1 MTKTEN
7 KREEKKRKV
16 IMPAGIRNKLVAAIS
31 MLMVASIMMVSSTY
45 AWFTLS
51 TAPEVK
57 GITTNVGANGNLEM
71 MLLNRKSF
79 TSSAEDLDVVSDIND
94 SMAVTKVTDANKTWG
109 NLVDLADQSY
119 GLQSIVINPARLNIQ
134 KDVDG
139 GYTMNS
145 TLLKAPTYTSDGR
158 VLDVDKE
165 TLTSGYSAD
174 KTWQWDEAADNAYG
188 VRVIGT
194 TSGVTERLIAYR
206 AAISERTAQ
215 IEAAKTFAR
224 QSLLKEGQGQALADI
239 IVKAALGK
247 DDATFTVNDLQ
258 TLMNLIDMLRQSNEA
273 AGKAIVQTVLAYN
286 LGSANT
292 ENFTDADVA
301 PLKTALESAT
311 ADNLPT
317 TFAKADGSGN
327 GTISQPADTA
337 AAVTK
342 WTENK
347 NKISTAKNELQIK
360 IGENKESYTTD
371 EITGIVNS
379 LINKQFAT
387 VAGKTNP
394 TRDDAQQIIDY
405 LLAHNMILDIEMDQ
419 GSGVYADIAELVG
432 DYTAAGLKVHV
443 KYNALEADVTTNMS
457 TKVVAKDTTNTLPMI
472 PKLVVG
478 EAPAATL
485 DPTAK
490 PLLTDHFGYALD
502 FGFRTNAAAS
512 DLLLQTEGIQRVYN
526 GADNA
531 DVTAPKTQGGGSY
544 MQFTT
549 SNTTN
554 FSIDELRAL
563 MSALRVVFVEPEVTV
578 ATNEGKE
585 TVTIK
590 YNVLGVAAADITAA
604 TNDNGATYTYTGGT
618 LLKDGAAL
626 AENADTTG
634 ANGVKV
640 GLNLYNYTVNN
651 DGTISLGLKKGQ
663 TKGENDNVTG
673 NVDNTLTA
681 LTQNVGKKV
690 TAIVYLDGDV
700 VDNTMVANAK
710 NSMTGMLNLQFA
722 SSATLKP
729 MDNTGM
735 RNGGASAEDANV
747 VYTVFKTAGEEYTMG
762 GFTGKVNAGYT
773 IYYDNSKPVQYYYQ
787 AANGPK
793 VLLTEQNALTC
804 GAFTI
809 VSSGNTGG

>member
-71 MLLNRKSF
+71 MLLNKESF
-79 TSSAEDLDVVSDIND
+79 TSSAEDLGVVSDINN
-94 SMAVTKVTDANKTWG
+94 SMAVTEVTKANATWG

-119 GLQSIVINPARLNIQ
+119 GLQSIVINPSRLNITAGTEQ
-134 KDVDG
+134 GTYVLNG
-139 GYTMNS
+139 A
-145 TLLKAPTYTSDGR
+145 LLKAPTYTSDGR
-158 VLDVDKE
+158 VLEVDKD

-174 KTWQWDEAADNAYG
+174 KTWQWNEAADNAYG

-194 TSGVTERLIAYR
+194 TSGVTQRLIAYR

-239 IVKAALGK
+239 IVKAALGGN
-247 DDATFTVNDLQ
+247 ATFTVGDLQ
-258 TLMNLIDMLRQSNEA
+258 TLMNLIDMLRQSNDA
-273 AGKAIVQTVLAYN
+273 AGNAIVQTVLAYN

-292 ENFTDADVA
+292 DANFTDADVA
-301 PLKTALESAT
+301 QLKTAFEGKT
-311 ADNLPT
+311 AGTLPQ

-327 GTISQPADTA
+327 GTINQPADTP

-342 WTENK
+342 WTENN
-347 NKISTAKNELQIK
+347 NKISTAKNDLQNK
-360 IGENKESYTTD
+360 INENKESYTTD

-379 LINKQFAT
+379 LINKEFAT
-387 VAGKTNP
+387 VGGVENP
-394 TRDDAQQIIDY
+394 SRDNAQQIIDY
-405 LLAHNMILDIEMDQ
+405 LTAHNMILDIEMNR

-443 KYNALEADVTTNMS
+443 KYNVLEADVTTNMS
-457 TKVVAKDTTNTLPMI
+457 TKVVTTETATTLPMI

-485 DPTAK
+485 DSTAK

-549 SNTTN
+549 SDITN
-554 FSIDELRAL
+554 FSVDELRAL
-563 MSALRVVFVEPEVTV
+563 MSALRVVFVEPNINTDD
-578 ATNEGKE
+578 N
-585 TVTIK
+585 TVT
-590 YNVLGVAAADITAA
+590 YNVLGVAAADITANTDA
-604 TNDNGATYTYTGGT
+604 EGITTYTGGEE
-618 LLKDGAAL
+618 LRDGAAV
-626 AENADTTG
+626 TG
-634 ANGVKV
+634 GQTANGLKV
-640 GLNLYNYTVNN
+640 YLNLYNYTVNG

-663 TKGENDNVTG
+663 TMKDGTATG
-673 NVDNTLTA
+673 KVDNTLTS

-690 TAIVYLDGDV
+690 TAIVYLDGDI

-735 RNGGASAEDANV
+735 RNGGTSAEDANV
-747 VYTVFKTAGEEYTMG
+747 VYTVFKSAGDEYTIG
-762 GFTGKVNAGYT
+762 SFTGKVNEGYT
-773 IYYDNSKPVQYYYQ
+773 IYKDNADPVRYYYQ

-793 VLLTEQNALTC
+793 VLLTEQNALNC

-809 VSSGNTGG
+809 ESSGNTGG

>member
-1 MTKTEN
+1 
-7 KREEKKRKV
+7 
-16 IMPAGIRNKLVAAIS
+16 
-31 MLMVASIMMVSSTY
+31 
-45 AWFTLS
+45 
-51 TAPEVK
+51 
-57 GITTNVGANGNLEM
+57 
-71 MLLNRKSF
+71 
-79 TSSAEDLDVVSDIND
+79 
-94 SMAVTKVTDANKTWG
+94 
-109 NLVDLADQSY
+109 
-119 GLQSIVINPARLNIQ
+119 
-134 KDVDG
+134 
-139 GYTMNS
+139 
-145 TLLKAPTYTSDGR
+145 
-158 VLDVDKE
+158 
-165 TLTSGYSAD
+165 
-174 KTWQWDEAADNAYG
+174 
-188 VRVIGT
+188 
-194 TSGVTERLIAYR
+194 
-206 AAISERTAQ
+206 
-215 IEAAKTFAR
+215 
-224 QSLLKEGQGQALADI
+224 
-239 IVKAALGK
+239 
-247 DDATFTVNDLQ
+247 
-258 TLMNLIDMLRQSNEA
+258 MNLIDMLQQSNDA

-286 LGSANT
+286 LGDANKDA
-292 ENFTDADVA
+292 NFTDADVA
-301 PLKTALESAT
+301 PLKTAFEGAT
-311 ADNLPT
+311 ADNLPA
-317 TFAKADGSGN
+317 TFTKADGSGN
-327 GTISQPADTA
+327 GTINQPTNTTA
-337 AAVTK
+337 AVEK
-342 WTENK
+342 WTENN
-347 NKISTAKNELQIK
+347 NKISTAKNDLQNLINEDRPDK
-360 IGENKESYTTD
+360 TGYTTND
-371 EITGIVNS
+371 ITNIVNS
-379 LINKQFAT
+379 LINKEFAT

-472 PKLVVG
+472 PKLDVG
-478 EAPAATL
+478 AAPAATL